1 MKYLILFLFIYNVH
15 AGQLPPDWVSPTNLN
30 WNLKWNFS
38 QAVLN
43 KTASKLE
50 DILNAQGEALDSFS
64 SQQSFKKKLELT
76 RYDGTFSVTKN
87 GILGFSSVSS
97 TSAVEFRWT
106 PKTQNSAIETVNFVV
121 YATTDQ
127 EALNKKVDELT
138 EKIFSTGKIKNRK
151 LLQKNIKN
159 YFYKTNST
167 FSNISVFHS
176 RYWMLEGLAADLSVG
191 ADGTLGGTIGVKGSL
206 RLRLEWKY
214 NPVLNADDVSLAV
227 PSAND
232 QPDQF
237 VASVLT
243 ELDRVSVE
251 NTVNDSD
258 GYALEEIRVSV
269 GMSYE
274 SGIIGIAGGGVSHV
288 GRLDFRRKKTLMYPT
303 PIEDLQTP
311 IAFFDNRTDA
321 YEQDSRLRFMA
332 RRSWRKGLKKI
343 LNISDFFIKRVPKKT
358 RSWEVSSINTSF
370 AVSKSGFFGL
380 IGPKSQAQIE
390 LRFLKKSNIAEYQM
404 INPVDEMLTLDQ
416 LRFRMRLGAFLQV
429 PLVLEF
435 SSFSEVEFYW
445 APK

>member
-1 MKYLILFLFIYNVH
+1 M
-15 AGQLPPDWVSPTNLN
+15 
-30 WNLKWNFS
+30 LK
-38 QAVLN
+38 
-43 KTASKLE
+43 
-50 DILNAQGEALDSFS
+50 
-64 SQQSFKKKLELT
+64 
-76 RYDGTFSVTKN
+76 
-87 GILGFSSVSS
+87 
-97 TSAVEFRWT
+97 
-106 PKTQNSAIETVNFVV
+106 
-121 YATTDQ
+121 
-127 EALNKKVDELT
+127 
-138 EKIFSTGKIKNRK
+138 
-151 LLQKNIKN
+151 
-159 YFYKTNST
+159 
-167 FSNISVFHS
+167 
-176 RYWMLEGLAADLSVG
+176 GLAADLSVG
-191 ADGTLGGTIGVKGSL
+191 ADATLGGTIGVKGSL

-214 NPVLNADDVSLAV
+214 NPVLNADDVTLVV

-237 VASVLT
+237 VASVMT

-303 PIEDLQTP
+303 SIEDLQTP
-311 IAFFDNRTDA
+311 IVFFDKSTDA

-332 RRSWRKGLKKI
+332 RRRWRKGLKKI

-429 PLVLEF
+429 PLVLEL